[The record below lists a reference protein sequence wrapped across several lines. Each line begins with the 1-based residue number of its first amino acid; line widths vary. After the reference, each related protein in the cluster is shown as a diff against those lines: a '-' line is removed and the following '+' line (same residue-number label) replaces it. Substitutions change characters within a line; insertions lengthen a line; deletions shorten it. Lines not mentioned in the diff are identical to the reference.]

1 MVITCFKKI
10 IYVCN
15 MRVEI
20 GVGRQLSGIKAHFK
34 QSILRYMVQQKAP
47 TPKSKVYGDSGA

>member
-1 MVITCFKKI
+1 
-10 IYVCN
+10 